1 MPREHARTAD
11 GGSAPAR
18 RTPVPAALRL
28 LRERTSSAHGA
39 LDAGLAGHDHLVDDL
54 GDYVRL
60 LTVLAE
66 LHASVEAS
74 LHHWVESTPWV
85 REALAGA
92 TLPSR
97 AAMYA
102 DDLASLGEPAP
113 APHPVE
119 TYDDA
124 RGLACL
130 YLLAGSSKG
139 ARVLLKGLPDH
150 VAPASRRGL
159 GDAASRDS
167 AVLWGAVVGLLGEP
181 LEQAHPGNELE
192 VAAAAADRA
201 VDVFAQL
208 HRLAGPQRDRE
219 AMAG

>member
-1 MPREHARTAD
+1 
-11 GGSAPAR
+11 
-18 RTPVPAALRL
+18 VLRD
-28 LRERTSSAHGA
+28 RTSSAHGA
-39 LDAGLAGHDHLVDDL
+39 LDSGLAGHDHRVDERD
-54 GDYVRL
+54 DYVRL

-66 LHASVEAS
+66 LHASVEGS
-74 LHHWVESTPWV
+74 LHRWVESTPWV
-85 REALAGA
+85 REALGGA

-97 AAMYA
+97 THLYA
-102 DDLASLGEPAP
+102 DDLASLGEQSP

-139 ARVLLKGLPDH
+139 ARVLLKGLPDD
-150 VAPASRRGL
+150 VAPGSRRGL

-167 AVLWGAVVGLLGEP
+167 AVLWGAVVGLLGDP
-181 LEQAHPGNELE
+181 LEQAHPGDEVE
-192 VAAAAADRA
+192 VAAAAGDHA
-201 VDVFAQL
+201 VDVFARL
-208 HRLAGPQRDRE
+208 HRLAGPDRAGRE